1 MTALQLIKTDYLKY
15 KKYGGNFF
23 SIVFFTQGF
32 WASIQHRCAHS
43 VYKMRI
49 PVIKQL
55 LWIICL
61 LWQKLIEITTSISI
75 PSSVFIGHS
84 FYIGHFGTII
94 INANA
99 VIGNNCNISQ
109 GVTIGVSGR
118 GANRGAPIIGNNVYI
133 GANAVV
139 AGKIVIGNNVLV
151 AACSLLTQNAVENGV
166 YSGVPAIK
174 ISESGSVGYI

>member
-1 MTALQLIKTDYLKY
+1 MNVLKLIRTDYLKY
-15 KKYGGNFF
+15 KKYGGNFI
-23 SIVFFTQGF
+23 SIVFLTQGF
-32 WASIQHRCAHS
+32 WACYQYRWAHA
-43 VYKMRI
+43 VYNLKI
-49 PVIKQL
+49 PIIKQIL
-55 LWIICL
+55 AALCL
-61 LWQKLIEITTSISI
+61 VWQKAIEISTGISI
-75 PSSVFIGHS
+75 PASAKIGES
-84 FYIGHFGTII
+84 FYIGHFGGIT

-99 VIGNNCNISQ
+99 VVGTNCNISQ

-118 GANRGAPIIGNNVYI
+118 DDNRGVPKIGDNVYI

-139 AGKIVIGNNVLV
+139 AGKIIVENNVLI